1 MLYTEGN
8 LRAEDE
14 AFRRIARSKI
24 RAALESVET
33 KTATLL
39 DSLVSR
45 LSGQRNND
53 FALDRLLEY
62 VEQHPLLRSESAEIE
77 HYTNAFPELS
87 DVASA
92 ATRRIRLRARRQLE
106 RALAPLEYQRRFR
119 FTKGLSKL

>member
-45 LSGQRNND
+45 LSGQTNCD
-53 FALDRLLEY
+53 LALDRLLEY

-77 HYTNAFPELS
+77 RYMNAFPELS
-87 DVASA
+87 DAVFA
-92 ATRRIRLRARRQLE
+92 ATRRIRSRARRQLE
-106 RALAPLEYQRRFR
+106 RSLAPLEYQRRFR
-119 FTKGLSKL
+119 FTKGLSHS